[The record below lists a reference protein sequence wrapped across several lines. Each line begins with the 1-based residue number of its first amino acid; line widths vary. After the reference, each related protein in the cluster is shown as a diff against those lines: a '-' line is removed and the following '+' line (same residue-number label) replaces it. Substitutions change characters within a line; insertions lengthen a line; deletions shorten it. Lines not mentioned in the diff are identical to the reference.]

1 MLLLQEQ
8 DCSFSP
14 QKGQVYWRVSENTAD
29 GPLTYQREQKV
40 IPHPGRMQG
49 WAHRSRVWLHDLG
62 HVPCHLSALGVP
74 SALSG
79 VGGQESSQLIP
90 RVVSGQTLA
99 LGLLAGVSLPTVLV
113 VGARCIFVWFS
124 FRKSFTVRA
133 HARAGDRYPLAG
145 ESSAAGGFPEV
156 GALPSP
162 WPVLPREQ
170 STCLPTDLYAEGMCR

>member
-1 MLLLQEQ
+1 MTLVMSL
-8 DCSFSP
+8 
-14 QKGQVYWRVSENTAD
+14 VT
-29 GPLTYQREQKV
+29 
-40 IPHPGRMQG
+40 
-49 WAHRSRVWLHDLG
+49 
-62 HVPCHLSALGVP
+62 SALWGYHQPYQVLRDRK
-74 SALSG
+74 ALL
-79 VGGQESSQLIP
+79 VP

-145 ESSAAGGFPEV
+145 ESGAAGGFPEV

-170 STCLPTDLYAEGMCR
+170 STCLPTDLYVEGMCR